1 MGSYRQHLEEH
12 MEEHPCW
19 WLTLIYSCSK
29 STWSIYGW
37 WCHAFHSPLSHVDV
51 FHNQGFV
58 EGLCEPSQSQ
68 VCMEWDRAPIPQGCV
83 EIRSC
88 SYLHEEATTYLSHL
102 QKSPHFSQFHIFE
115 CSSSMHII
123 ILLDKRRLWVKP
135 HKSRW
140 EWAEILILSWMAIFN
155 LVPCHMC
162 LGSSTEIIHPS
173 SKLKTARRRSIFSLF
188 CRWTV

>member
-1 MGSYRQHLEEH
+1 MPSIPHSATWMFSIIRAL
-12 MEEHPCW
+12 
-19 WLTLIYSCSK
+19 SK
-29 STWSIYGW
+29 AS
-37 WCHAFHSPLSHVDV
+37 V
-51 FHNQGFV
+51 
-58 EGLCEPSQSQ
+58 
-68 VCMEWDRAPIPQGCV
+68 
-83 EIRSC
+83 
-88 SYLHEEATTYLSHL
+88 SHL
-102 QKSPHFSQFHIFE
+102 SLRSAWNGTVPPYPRAVWKLDHVPTCTRRQPHICPTCRSPHFSQFHIFE
-115 CSSSMHII
+115 CSSSMHVI

-140 EWAEILILSWMAIFN
+140 EWEEILILSWMAIFN